1 MERCY
6 NFSSFNC
13 IAGISYSTDDMSLRE
28 AFGRYGE
35 VLDGSFLSDLHNLL
49 VFHRF
54 RLRQYQTK
62 NKFDL

>member
-1 MERCY
+1 MEHCY

-35 VLDGSFLSDLHNLL
+35 VLDGSFISDLHNLL
-49 VFHRF
+49 VFHHF
-54 RLRQYQTK
+54 R
-62 NKFDL
+62 